1 VSADRSARTGPSRD
15 AAPSLPD
22 IVLVVFDTARRDRFG
37 CYGYGSPTTPTTDSL
52 ARAGTVVDAM
62 ITNAPWTLPS
72 HASLFTGLYPS
83 QHGAQWQTGRQLN
96 AGVRVTL
103 AEFLRGAGYETVCAT
118 SNGLISAGTGLAR
131 GFDHHVHRSDLQH
144 GWKEKARR
152 VQKFAMGG
160 DSGGQV
166 INGWLR
172 ERLPSIRKP
181 MFLFVNY
188 LECHWPYAPPRRL
201 HRLVGGPRFG
211 PIDDLRFRLTLPQRV
226 GPWDAIGTADPEAL
240 EVYSALYDGEHRNVD
255 GYLDELLDI
264 LAGSGHLRD
273 GETVVMVTSDHGDH
287 VGEHGLADHQ
297 ASLDD
302 HLINVP
308 FVAWGPGIL
317 PERRATSIYEF
328 VDVLPS
334 VAALLGIEQ
343 PEGIPEGRRTG
354 LLGAAETG
362 GDGVAFAEW
371 RAWAPEDLARV
382 SARHPHYN
390 FAPLVRDLVCARDE
404 RFKLVERGDGT
415 RALFDLMADPQEDRD
430 VADSHPD
437 DIARLSRAIEREK
450 ASWISMAAAAGGD
463 EAALSGEQEDE
474 IERHLADLGY
484 L

>member
-1 VSADRSARTGPSRD
+1 VSNDLSARAGRSRD
-15 AAPSLPD
+15 SARSSPD

-52 ARAGTVVDAM
+52 ARSGTVVDRM

-83 QHGAQWQTGRQLN
+83 QHGAQWKTGRQLS
-96 AGVRVTL
+96 AGVRTTL
-103 AEFLRGAGYETVCAT
+103 AEFLRDAGYETVCAT

-131 GFDHHVHRSDLQH
+131 GFDHHVHRSDLES
-144 GWKEKARR
+144 GWKKKARQ
-152 VQKFAMGG
+152 VQKVAMGG

-172 ERLPSIRKP
+172 QRLPSVRRP

-201 HRLVGGPRFG
+201 HGVVGGPRFG
-211 PIDDLRFRLTLPQRV
+211 PIEDLRFRLSLAQRM

-240 EVYSALYDGEHRNVD
+240 DVYSALYDAEHRNVD
-255 GYLDELLDI
+255 GHLDELLDI
-264 LAGSGHLRD
+264 LTRSGHLRD
-273 GETVVMVTSDHGDH
+273 GEAVVMVTSDHGDH
-287 VGEHGLADHQ
+287 IGEHGLADHQ

-317 PERRATSIYEF
+317 PERRAASIYEF

-334 VAALLGIEQ
+334 VAALLGIHQ
-343 PEGIPEGRRTG
+343 PEGIPGGRRTG
-354 LLGAAETG
+354 LLGAAETSER
-362 GDGVAFAEW
+362 GVAFAEW
-371 RAWAPEDLARV
+371 RAWAPKDLARV
-382 SARHPHYN
+382 SARHPRYD
-390 FAPLVRDLVCARDE
+390 FTPLVRDLACARDE
-404 RFKLVERGDGT
+404 RFKLVEGGDGT
-415 RALFDLMADPQEDRD
+415 RQLFDLVDDPHEDRD
-430 VADSHPD
+430 VAGSRPGDV
-437 DIARLSRAIEREK
+437 ARLSRLLERER
-450 ASWISMAAAAGGD
+450 ASWTSTPARPGD
-463 EAALSGEQEDE
+463 EQALTGEQEDE